1 MSAAVVG
8 LARQVIRVLE
18 LLSPALEL
26 AIRLYVA
33 RVFFLSGLTKIAS
46 WSTTLA
52 LFEDEY
58 HVPLLPPEL
67 AAYLSTTVE
76 LTLPVFL
83 ALDLGGRFAAAIL
96 FVFNFIAATSYPDI
110 SPAGLKDHVLWGWL
124 LAVVAFYGPGMISL
138 DFLIKRRF
146 FGQPS

>member
-1 MSAAVVG
+1 
-8 LARQVIRVLE
+8 VLD

-33 RVFFLSGLTKIAS
+33 RVFFFSGLTKIAS

-52 LFEDEY
+52 LFEGEY

-67 AAYLSTTVE
+67 AAYLGTTVE
-76 LTLPVFL
+76 LTLPVLL
-83 ALDLGGRFAAAIL
+83 ALGLGGRFAAVVL
-96 FVFNFIAATSYPDI
+96 SVFNFIAAISYPDI

-124 LAVVAFYGPGMISL
+124 LAVVALHGPGMISL